1 MEISPYKF
9 NLPGADPKP
18 DYVHVVS
25 VNKKINE
32 LLEFQGH
39 HFIAFLPFI
48 LSS

>member
-25 VNKKINE
+25 IITNE
-32 LLEFQGH
+32 LKF
-39 HFIAFLPFI
+39 
-48 LSS
+48 SRS

>member
-25 VNKKINE
+25 YNGNKKAFINWDIKFDVFMIE
-32 LLEFQGH
+32 
-39 HFIAFLPFI
+39 
-48 LSS
+48 